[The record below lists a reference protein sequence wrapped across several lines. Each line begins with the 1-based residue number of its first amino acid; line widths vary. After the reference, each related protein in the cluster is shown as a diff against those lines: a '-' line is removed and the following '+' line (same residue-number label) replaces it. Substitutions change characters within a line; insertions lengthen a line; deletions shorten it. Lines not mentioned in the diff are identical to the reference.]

1 MNLFDL
7 LLLGVAAVCLG
18 GGTLLRLTSPR
29 PEARSARARRRR
41 NRDTYIVV
49 LALTVGTTAALLLLV
64 ASTTSNPWL
73 WTTPSLV
80 AVAGITL
87 AGRMQQTAGA

>member
-1 MNLFDL
+1 
-7 LLLGVAAVCLG
+7 
-18 GGTLLRLTSPR
+18 
-29 PEARSARARRRR
+29 
-41 NRDTYIVV
+41 VV